1 MACYPYSPEL
11 KIPGKWTS
19 IDFSNPKLAPAIR
32 ILQQEIRKQSDSS
45 SILNVCHYQKERVA
59 LWDGEFIDCFVF
71 QPDGAEGSRGAMLYC
86 HGGGFFLP
94 IQPMMISL
102 AAQYAREL
110 GIRVYLPEYRILPE
124 YPNPYPFR
132 DCLSILQWMQETGE
146 NRYLLYGE
154 SAGGTLAAGLALYT
168 REHGG
173 IKARGQ
179 LLIYPALDNRC
190 SRYSSMRMYSEAAW
204 PLRNNLAMWRE
215 YLKNGFDE
223 LRRYLIPMQAEEVS
237 DLPPAYVEPQQIDIL
252 RDEAIAY
259 ARRLEESG
267 VDVILNMVEGS
278 YHGFDADVENTFV
291 QRIIRTRMDVMRNM
305 LA

>member
-71 QPDGAEGSRGAMLYC
+71 QPDGAEGSCGAMLYC

-132 DCLSILQWMQETGE
+132 DCLSIRSIQDPR
-146 NRYLLYGE
+146 N
-154 SAGGTLAAGLALYT
+154 GTEK
-168 REHGG
+168 RF
-173 IKARGQ
+173 R
-179 LLIYPALDNRC
+179 RC
-190 SRYSSMRMYSEAAW
+190 SCRAITRK
-204 PLRNNLAMWRE
+204 LT
-215 YLKNGFDE
+215 NGG
-223 LRRYLIPMQAEEVS
+223 VCS
-237 DLPPAYVEPQQIDIL
+237 
-252 RDEAIAY
+252 
-259 ARRLEESG
+259 RL
-267 VDVILNMVEGS
+267 
-278 YHGFDADVENTFV
+278 
-291 QRIIRTRMDVMRNM
+291 
-305 LA
+305 